1 MSSRAPSFTRRSRA
15 RVVFIALLAVLAL
28 WYRPPYAQPVPPLA
42 SPPLSSPD
50 TTYPPPA
57 GRTTFVPRGG
67 DLQAALDRA
76 EPGDVLALEA
86 GATFVGNFVLPNKA
100 GADWIVVRSAAYD
113 RLPPAG
119 TRVAPSD
126 SPLLAR
132 IVTPN
137 AAPALATGPAAHH
150 FHFAAL
156 EITAAPA
163 RADATVESLVRLE
176 SPGEQSSLSRTP
188 TDFLFERCYIH
199 GAAAASVRR
208 GITLNSARTAVV
220 DSYLAEFH
228 DRSGEPQAVQA
239 LMGWNGP
246 GPFKIV
252 NNYLAAAGENLV
264 FGGPEPAIPNLV
276 PADIEV
282 RGNYFHKPAAWK
294 PGDARRRVQDMLAL
308 KNAQRAL
315 IENNVFE
322 DNWAEADGGFA
333 VLFTVRNP
341 SGAAPW
347 SVVQDVTFRKN
358 VLRRSGAGISI
369 LGQDPDFPSQQARRI
384 LIQDNLFE
392 GIGGVNSGGSGTL
405 FQILGGAANVVIDHN
420 TGLQSGK
427 ALLVDG
433 APNTGFVYQNN
444 IAAGDPSAAADSWSA
459 RFPGYIFARNVLAG
473 GNPSGYPAE
482 NFFPASVAGVGFVDA
497 ENGDYRLAATSP
509 FFNAGTDGAN
519 IGVDFD
525 ALQPAAAGA
534 VGGKRNS

>member
-1 MSSRAPSFTRRSRA
+1 MFARTPSFTRRARA
-15 RVVFIALLAVLAL
+15 RVVFISVAFLAVLAL

-42 SPPLSSPD
+42 SPPLASPD

-86 GATFVGNFVLPNKA
+86 GATFVGNFVLPNKP
-100 GADWIVVRSAAYD
+100 GADWIVVRSAGYD
-113 RLPPAG
+113 RLSPAG
-119 TRVAPSD
+119 TRVEPSD

-137 AAPALATGPAAHH
+137 AAPALATARAAHH

-156 EITAAPA
+156 EITAA
-163 RADATVESLVRLE
+163 RAGAERTIESLVSLE
-176 SPGEQSSLSRTP
+176 SPGEQSSLGQAPS
-188 TDFLFERCYIH
+188 DFIFERCYIH
-199 GAAAASVRR
+199 GAPGASVRR
-208 GITLNSARTAVV
+208 GVTLNSARTAVV
-220 DSYLAEFH
+220 DSYLSDFH
-228 DRSGEPQAVQA
+228 DPSGESQAGQA
-239 LMGWNGP
+239 IMGWNGP

-264 FGGPEPAIPNLV
+264 FGGREPAIPNLV

-282 RGNYFHKPAAWK
+282 RGNYFHKPAAGK
-294 PGDARRRVQDMLAL
+294 PADARPQVKDMLAL

-322 DNWAEADGGFA
+322 NDGAGPDGGFA

-347 SVVQDVTFRKN
+347 SIVQDVTFRKN
-358 VLRRSGAGISI
+358 VLRKSGAGISI
-369 LGQDPDFPSQQARRI
+369 LGRDPDFPSQRAQRI
-384 LIQDNLFE
+384 LIQDNFFDA
-392 GIGGVNSGGSGTL
+392 IGGTL
-405 FQILGGAANVVIDHN
+405 FQILGGASDVVIDHN

-427 ALLVDG
+427 ALSVDG

-444 IAAGDPSAAADSWSA
+444 IAADNRSAEEDNAAPDVWSA
-459 RFPGYIFARNVLAG
+459 RFPGYIFSRNVLTG
-473 GNPSGYPAE
+473 GSPSGYPAE
-482 NFFPASVAGVGFVDA
+482 NFFPASFAGVGFVDP
-497 ENGDYRLAATSP
+497 ESGDYRLASSSP
-509 FFNAGTDGAN
+509 YFNAGTDGAN
-519 IGVDFD
+519 IGADVD
-525 ALQPAAAGA
+525 ALKTAAAA
-534 VGGKRNS
+534 ALDGKRGS